1 MWTIKAREL
10 MLEAMHEASIN
21 GATLILFEGARE
33 IVRIDIP
40 EPATRLE
47 NGALIFSEAEAVA
60 LDRGRPD
67 RAEISAN
74 NIVLLELNIPD
85 ELLIEPADIV
95 PGALI
100 QIKEILIQ

>member
-10 MLEAMHEASIN
+10 MLQAMNEAAAP
-21 GATLILFEGARE
+21 GVLLVLFEGQQEVARIE
-33 IVRIDIP
+33 IP
-40 EPATRLE
+40 EPATRIE
-47 NGALIFSEAEAVA
+47 NGSLIFNEAEAVA

-67 RAEISAN
+67 RAEISAKDL
-74 NIVLLELNIPD
+74 VLLELNIPD

-100 QIKEILIQ
+100 QIKDILIQ